1 MRLYIPA
8 CGDRVTLSAP
18 WTFDLYLEHRNV
30 EFAKTRGLVA
40 KASKL
45 YDFYLRSD
53 AGGFEVVSVTLE
65 VGTVIECD
73 RVYVRTFSK
82 AQVDVSTDY
91 DSITWK
97 VIGPK
102 GKAVPKSRFWTKLP
116 DTYAI
121 EYDAVEMYRDR
132 VKLVRAV
139 MES

>member
-8 CGDRVTLSAP
+8 CGDRITLFAP
-18 WTFDLYLEHRNV
+18 WTFDLYLESRNV
-30 EFAKTRGLVA
+30 EFAKTRGLVP

-45 YDFYLRSD
+45 YDFYSRSD
-53 AGGFEVVSVTLE
+53 AGGFKVVPVTLE
-65 VGTVIECD
+65 AGTVVECD

-116 DTYAI
+116 DTYSI
-121 EYDAVEMYRDR
+121 EYDVVEMYRDR

>member
-18 WTFDLYLEHRNV
+18 WTFDLYLESRNF
-30 EFAKTRGLVA
+30 EFAKIRGLVPE
-40 KASKL
+40 ASKL
-45 YDFYLRSD
+45 YAFYDRGS
-53 AGGFEVVSVTLE
+53 ASGYKMVSVTLPA
-65 VGTVIECD
+65 GTVIECD

>member
-8 CGDRVTLSAP
+8 CGDRITLSAP

-30 EFAKTRGLVA
+30 EFAKTRSLVPKDA
-40 KASKL
+40 KL
-45 YDFYLRSD
+45 YDFYLRGSS
-53 AGGFEVVSVTLE
+53 GGFKQVSVTLE
-65 VGTVIECD
+65 PGTVIECD

-102 GKAVPKSRFWTKLP
+102 GKAVPRSRFWVKLP